1 MPRRLPVS
9 PTTILSIG
17 LLAAGLFGVP
27 GVGLAPARGQESP
40 AQEPPAVVD
49 PQAIAVQVTIERRL
63 LVSDLAAYRE
73 ARTREVGARL
83 HADELAARLDD
94 QLGGETAQPVRA
106 AREAAEAREELS
118 QAEGRM
124 SHALAALTERLRRIA
139 LLERLAPR
147 SFGVPEGVKAEEGLA
162 GRWQVALDS
171 LGPLGTLELQLSDPV
186 VFGSLTT
193 PEGDKV
199 AIRGSHDGNELRLE
213 PVVMVGA
220 PTRTFVGTLDPAS
233 GQLQGSWQGSDPA
246 TGQPAG
252 AGTWTA
258 TRLRDN
264 ETETIQQEDIE

>member
-1 MPRRLPVS
+1 MPLRLRVSFPTIVFVRRLA
-9 PTTILSIG
+9 LG
-17 LLAAGLFGVP
+17 LLALLGP
-27 GVGLAPARGQESP
+27 GVALAQTGDAPA
-40 AQEPPAVVD
+40 VLD
-49 PQAIAVQVTIERRL
+49 PQAVQVQLTIERRL

-94 QLGGETAQPVRA
+94 QLTGQSAAPVRA
-106 AREAAEAREELS
+106 AREAATAREELK
-118 QAEGRM
+118 QAEGRA
-124 SHALAALTERLRRIA
+124 SHALAALTERLRRVA
-139 LLERLAPR
+139 LLERLVPG
-147 SFGVPEGVKAEEGLA
+147 SFGVPEAAKAEEGLA

-171 LGPLGTLELQLSDPV
+171 LGPLGTLELKLSDPV

-193 PEGDKV
+193 PEGLQI
-199 AIRGSHDGNELRLE
+199 AIRGSHDGGDLRLE

-220 PTRTFVGTLDPAS
+220 PTRVFVGTLDPAS
-233 GQLQGSWQGSDPA
+233 GQLQGSWQASDPA

-258 TRLRDN
+258 VRLRDN